1 MKNVNFF
8 IIALFAL
15 FSSGFSQHSQ
25 KKWFI
30 RIGANDI
37 NYYSIN
43 SPFKDFFQKKN
54 NSINPPFS
62 NIELGHNLTKK
73 IGGYLNVSLGMVDN
87 HRWKII
93 DNFFVKLNP
102 GIKFY
107 FFPHYWL
114 DPYLKLGAGYHQFD
128 YRDRK
133 LRISESKIYKLNKK
147 DFFLFDGGF
156 GMNFWIVSN
165 FGVNVQS
172 NYNQV
177 IVSSHSKDYLNFW
190 EHSIGVVYRFGG
202 EDNPDPDKD
211 KKESKKRVKIKEQEN
226 SYLPSI
232 IEKKEEKNI
241 EENSENKICCKEDD
255 LDNDG
260 ILDREDLCPNKF
272 GLKKFK
278 GCPDTDSDNIPD
290 HEDVCPKKYGKKEN
304 KGCPNGVF
312 FPPILFDLGKFTLS
326 PKSLE
331 IIDEIY
337 EIMTKK
343 LPHSKFYIN
352 GYTDS
357 YGKHSYNKIL
367 SIKRANSVFEAL
379 VSKGINPSRM
389 EIRKLGKSVKR
400 NKGRLVEIT
409 IRKSS

>member
-37 NYYSIN
+37 NYYPIN

-54 NSINPPFS
+54 NSINSPFS
-62 NIELGHNLTKK
+62 NIEFGHKITKN
-73 IGGYLNVSLGMVDN
+73 IGGYFNASLGMVDN
-87 HRWKII
+87 HRWRIT
-93 DNFFVKLNP
+93 DNFFVKLSP

-114 DPYLKLGAGYHQFD
+114 DPYLKLGGGYHQFD
-128 YRDRK
+128 YPDRK
-133 LRISESKIYKLNKK
+133 LRMSGSKIYKLNKK
-147 DFFLFDGGF
+147 NFFLLDGGF

-177 IVSSHSKDYLNFW
+177 LVSQSKDYLNFW

-202 EDNPDPDKD
+202 ADNPYPDKD
-211 KKESKKRVKIKEQEN
+211 KKESKKIVKIKEKEN
-226 SYLPSI
+226 SYLPSL

-241 EENSENKICCKEDD
+241 EENSDNKICCKNDD

-260 ILDREDLCPNKF
+260 ILDGEDLCPKKF

-290 HEDVCPKKYGKKEN
+290 YEDVCPKKYGKKEN

-326 PKSLE
+326 PNSLE
-331 IIDEIY
+331 IIDKIY
-337 EIMTKK
+337 EIMIKK
-343 LPHSKFYIN
+343 LPDSKFYIN

-367 SIKRANSVFEAL
+367 SIRRANSVFEAL
-379 VSKGINPSRM
+379 VSKGVDPSRM

-409 IRKSS
+409 IRRS

>member
-37 NYYSIN
+37 NYYPIN

-54 NSINPPFS
+54 NSINPLFS
-62 NIELGHNLTKK
+62 NIEFGYNITKN
-73 IGGYLNVSLGMVDN
+73 IGGGVNASLGMVDN
-87 HRWKII
+87 NRWKII
-93 DNFFVKLNP
+93 DNFFVKFSP

-107 FFPHYWL
+107 FFPHNWL
-114 DPYLKLGAGYHQFD
+114 DPYLKLGAGYHYFD
-128 YRDRK
+128 YQNRK
-133 LRISESKIYKLNKK
+133 LRKSGLKIYQLDKK
-147 DFFLFDGGF
+147 NFFLLDGGL

-177 IVSSHSKDYLNFW
+177 IFSSKSKDYLNFW

-202 EDNPDPDKD
+202 EYNPYPDKN
-211 KKESKKRVKIKEQEN
+211 ESKKIVEIKEKEN
-226 SYLPSI
+226 SYLPSL

-241 EENSENKICCKEDD
+241 EENSENKICCKKED

-312 FPPILFDLGKFTLS
+312 FPPILFDLGKFSLS
-326 PKSLE
+326 PNSLA

-337 EIMTKK
+337 EIMIKK
-343 LPHSKFYIN
+343 LPNSKFYIN

-379 VSKGINPSRM
+379 VYKGIDPSRM
-389 EIRKLGKSVKR
+389 EIRKLEKSVKR

-409 IRKSS
+409 IRRS

>member
-37 NYYSIN
+37 NYYPMN

-62 NIELGHNLTKK
+62 NIEFGHNITKN
-73 IGGYLNVSLGMVDN
+73 IGGYFNASLGMVDN
-87 HRWKII
+87 NRWKII
-93 DNFFVKLNP
+93 DNFFVKLSP

-128 YRDRK
+128 YQDRK
-133 LRISESKIYKLNKK
+133 LRISGSKIYKLNKK
-147 DFFLFDGGF
+147 NFFLLDGGL

-177 IVSSHSKDYLNFW
+177 LVSQSKDYFNFW

-202 EDNPDPDKD
+202 EYNPYPDKD
-211 KKESKKRVKIKEQEN
+211 KKESKKIVEIKEKEN
-226 SYLPSI
+226 SYLPSL

-241 EENSENKICCKEDD
+241 EENSDNKICCKKDD

-260 ILDREDLCPNKF
+260 ILDKEDLCPNKF

-326 PKSLE
+326 PNSLA
-331 IIDEIY
+331 ILDEIY
-337 EIMTKK
+337 EIMIKK
-343 LPHSKFYIN
+343 LPNSKFYIN

-367 SIKRANSVFEAL
+367 SIRRANSVFEAL
-379 VSKGINPSRM
+379 VSKGIDPSRM

-409 IRKSS
+409 IRRS